1 MSQEEFE
8 NYCNGLID
16 ESTSSNVLKQIQTNL
31 KILSELKDKQKL
43 LKQETLN
50 LQTDMISF
58 TNSMEQK
65 FHQCLNQVREKYTKN
80 INGYTRKNVLDD
92 NQDVLLFNQTKL
104 LLPLKPLNTAP
115 DNSNNPKTDDILNTS
130 QSSEKIL

>member
-16 ESTSSNVLKQIQTNL
+16 ESSSGNVLKQIQSNL

-104 LLPLKPLNTAP
+104 LSPLKPLNAAS
-115 DNSNNPKTDDILNTS
+115 DNSCSHNKTDDTLDMGE
-130 QSSEKIL
+130 SS

>member
-8 NYCNGLID
+8 NYCNGLVD
-16 ESTSSNVLKQIQTNL
+16 ESSSSNVLRQIQSNL

-58 TNSMEQK
+58 TNSMEHK
-65 FHQCLNQVREKYTKN
+65 FHQCLNQVREKYTQN
-80 INGYTRKNVLDD
+80 ISGYTRKNVLDD
-92 NQDVLLFNQTKL
+92 NQDVLLFNQTKML
-104 LLPLKPLNTAP
+104 TPLMPLKVEESLNE
-115 DNSNNPKTDDILNTS
+115 N
-130 QSSEKIL
+130 